1 MSLRESITDEAVSL
15 AKQQAHA
22 EVGVAHVVLAVLK
35 RFQQPKG
42 PVTPLDVTAARNRLP
57 GPGQATTPPT
67 FSPAALELLSRCT
80 SQESALSTVGWSPD
94 GDHSH
99 AGSDADDDQPGVHPA
114 RSSTRPDSSKAPTA
128 ARATNADN
136 REQILAE
143 AMAELDALVG
153 LDSVKKRVRELKA
166 IAEFNLVREREGLPR
181 LASGMH
187 LVFTG
192 EPGTGKTTV
201 ARIVARI
208 YHGLGLLESGQVV
221 ETSRGDLVAGYVGQ
235 TAIRTQKKID
245 QAKGG
250 VLFIDE
256 AYSLAPKYEEDFG
269 AEAIATLVKAMEDNR
284 SQLAVVAAGYE
295 EQMDDFIESNPG
307 LRSRFQTFIAFPN
320 YSEDELVEIFA
331 NQAASNKVNCPPEVL
346 AAVRTSI
353 AASGTADTGGNA
365 RFVRS
370 LFETMATRMAVRAAE
385 DGVIDPNEV
394 RDFAIADVPAA
405 TPRGKGRLG
414 FTG

>member
-1 MSLRESITDEAVSL
+1 MSLRAHIADEAIAL

-22 EVGVAHVVLAVLK
+22 EVGVAHVVLAVFS
-35 RFQQPKG
+35 RFQQPRG
-42 PVTPLDVTAARNRLP
+42 PVTPLDVAAARNRLP
-57 GPGQATTPPT
+57 APGQATIPPT
-67 FSPAALELLSRCT
+67 VSPAAMELLSRCT
-80 SQESALSTVGWSPD
+80 SQDSALSIVGWSPVVE
-94 GDHSH
+94 HSL
-99 AGSDADDDQPGVHPA
+99 AGPMAADAQTGVRTA
-114 RSSTRPDSSKAPTA
+114 SSSSPDNSNPPTA
-128 ARATNADN
+128 AGLTDAAT
-136 REQILAE
+136 RERILTE
-143 AMAELDALVG
+143 AMGELDALVG

-208 YHGLGLLESGQVV
+208 YRGLGLLESGHVV
-221 ETSRGDLVAGYVGQ
+221 ETSRSDLVAGYVGQ
-235 TAIRTQKKID
+235 TAIRTQKLID

-256 AYSLAPKYEEDFG
+256 AYALAPKYEEDFG

-307 LRSRFQTFIAFPN
+307 LRSRFQTFISFPS

-331 NQAASNKVNCPPEVL
+331 NLATSNKVNCPPEVL
-346 AAVRTSI
+346 DAIRTSI
-353 AASGTADTGGNA
+353 ATSGTSDTGGNA

-370 LFETMATRMAVRAAE
+370 LFESMATRMAVRAAE